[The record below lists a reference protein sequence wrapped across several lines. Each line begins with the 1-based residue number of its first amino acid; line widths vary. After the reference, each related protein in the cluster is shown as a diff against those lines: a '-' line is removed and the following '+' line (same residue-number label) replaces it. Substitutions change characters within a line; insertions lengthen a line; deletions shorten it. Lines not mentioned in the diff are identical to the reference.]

1 MLSLHLKHAS
11 LTFERIENTNTFL
24 FPSSPHLI
32 EGLQFFRKNTI
43 VRWERP
49 SELQAGAAG
58 THVLGHARSNHMGA
72 VAAYKPTVF
81 VGDHQTEF
89 DARHAIWAAD
99 DHGFVAGHRRSGHKE
114 MHAERQTTR
123 AVTLRNPQ
131 SADWKLPRIRQMC
144 RPAGRFLWGWQQF
157 GE

>member
-58 THVLGHARSNHMGA
+58 THVLGHAGA
-72 VAAYKPTVF
+72 HRVSTITADESPVL
-81 VGDHQTEF
+81 VSDHRAEF

-99 DHGFVAGHRRSGHKE
+99 DHG
-114 MHAERQTTR
+114 
-123 AVTLRNPQ
+123 
-131 SADWKLPRIRQMC
+131 
-144 RPAGRFLWGWQQF
+144 
-157 GE
+157 